1 MGLRFRK
8 TIKLMKGLRLNVSSH
23 GVSVTVGKSPL
34 SFTLGKSGVYG
45 TASIPKTG
53 LSYRQK
59 LVGSSYLKSL
69 NPKLTSSQI
78 AENRATVENYQKS
91 QDIALNLHRY
101 SSNVATR
108 EQFDAHLL
116 DVTDPGMHDMLE
128 KAIEGDPQ
136 TLDTMI
142 EGFLASLQ
150 LPYEASM
157 NYELDG
163 EVMYA
168 DLDLPEIEDLD
179 ASYPSLSLS
188 SEVMTKKKTVT
199 TLRQEYAR
207 IVETLPIYL
216 AAEIFNLS
224 PAIRTIVMSARTQK
238 RNRDGDPVDSYLLS
252 VKFTR
257 DIFEVT
263 DLQKIDNP
271 YEFINRFVNRI
282 NVSSNYSF
290 KAITPYQK
298 DDQPITLEQAIST
311 SEASAAYVQDAVEGL
326 KSLGYKSAEI
336 NRILPQLR
344 EKEYQ
349 AVDECLKE
357 ALRLLNCGK

>member
-8 TIKLMKGLRLNVSSH
+8 SIKLMKGLRLNFSTN
-23 GVSVTVGKSPL
+23 GVSVTLGKSPL

-53 LSYRQK
+53 ISYRQK
-59 LVGSSYLKSL
+59 LAGSSYLKSL

-78 AENRATVENYQKS
+78 AENRATVENYQKN
-91 QDIALNLHRY
+91 QDVALNMHHY
-101 SSNVATR
+101 ASNVASR
-108 EQFDAHLL
+108 PQFETHLQEL
-116 DVTDPGMHDMLE
+116 TDTNMHSMLE
-128 KAIEGDPQ
+128 KSISGDPE

-142 EGFLASLQ
+142 EGFLSSLQ
-150 LPYEASM
+150 LPYEASL

-163 EVMYA
+163 DTLYG

-188 SEVMTKKKTVT
+188 SEVMTKKKTQT
-199 TLRQEYAR
+199 TLRQEYAC

-224 PAIRTIVMSARTQK
+224 PAIKTIVLSGRTQK
-238 RNRDGDPVDSYLLS
+238 RNKDGDPVDRYILS

-257 DIFEVT
+257 EEFEKT
-263 DLQKIDNP
+263 DLQQIANP

-282 NVSSNYSF
+282 NVSSNYTF
-290 KAITPYQK
+290 KEITPYQK
-298 DDQPITLEQAIST
+298 DDQPVTLQQAF
-311 SEASAAYVQDAVEGL
+311 EASESASHYLQDTTEAL
-326 KSLGYKSAEI
+326 KSLDYKSAEI
-336 NRILPQLR
+336 NRVIPLLKGRAFQSVEECLR
-344 EKEYQ
+344 E
-349 AVDECLKE
+349 ALKM
-357 ALRLLNCGK
+357 LNAGI